1 MNKIDYYKI
10 NEVLNH
16 KYYQIPNVFVT
27 ASHTET
33 QGLTLLEAMA
43 ASVPVVAYDDEHL
56 AKIVN
61 RKAKPDY
68 MDICQG
74 ILSEFKGLSKKT
86 KSELENYIKNQSSKQ
101 VENAIN
107 TGILNF
113 CDEANI

>member
-1 MNKIDYYKI
+1 MKDLKEI
-10 NEVLNH
+10 
-16 KYYQIPNVFVT
+16 
-27 ASHTET
+27 
-33 QGLTLLEAMA
+33 LLE
-43 ASVPVVAYDDEHL
+43 SVNYFDEIIDLTFNFVDYMYNEGVVAYDDEHL
-56 AKIVN
+56 ASIVN

-74 ILSEFKGLSKKT
+74 ILSEFKGINKKT

-107 TGILNF
+107 TGVLNF

>member
-1 MNKIDYYKI
+1 MKDLKEI
-10 NEVLNH
+10 
-16 KYYQIPNVFVT
+16 
-27 ASHTET
+27 
-33 QGLTLLEAMA
+33 LLESINYFDEIIDLTFNFVDYMYNEG
-43 ASVPVVAYDDEHL
+43 VVAYDDKHL
-56 AKIVN
+56 AAIVN

-74 ILSEFKGLSKKT
+74 ILSEFKGLSNKT
-86 KSELENYIKNQSSKQ
+86 KSELESYIKNQSSKQ